1 MRYRATHLIVTAPIA
16 LVTSTAFTWLLYFTP
31 FSTTT
36 QMIRSFI
43 AFCLVFTTFGFVGD
57 RPAYRLFA
65 AAGPPADYDQM
76 LTELA
81 QADVIL
87 FGEQHND
94 AMAHWLELQIVK
106 DLLRLKKPGELVI
119 GMEMFERDVQP
130 LVAQYAAGSLADTAF
145 ERQARPWPNYATD
158 YRPLLQFA
166 RENHVPI
173 IGTNAPQPFAR
184 AVARGSLKALDKLQP
199 ADRALLVPLPLKID
213 YDLPGYKNM
222 AAMFGGDSKAH
233 GGGAQNI
240 IQAQALKDATM
251 ANFIRTSRQ
260 PGQTLLHLN
269 GSYHSDHHDGIVAYL
284 RQNSPALRIRT
295 LSVVSQ
301 SQLQTLEKDNT
312 DVADFVVVVPD
323 DGSKTY

>member
-1 MRYRATHLIVTAPIA
+1 MTFFFSMKIPLRILAFLCLA
-16 LVTSTAFTWLLYFTP
+16 LSGFAFT
-31 FSTTT
+31 
-36 QMIRSFI
+36 
-43 AFCLVFTTFGFVGD
+43 GD
-57 RPAYRLFA
+57 RPAYRLFS
-65 AAGPPADYDQM
+65 GTGQPADYDQM
-76 LTELA
+76 MQELA
-81 QADVIL
+81 QADVVL

-94 AMAHWLELQIVK
+94 VLAHWLELQVAK
-106 DLLRLKKPGELVI
+106 DLQKLKKPGQLVL

-130 LVAQYAAGSLADTAF
+130 LVAQYAAGTLADTAL

-166 RENHVPI
+166 RENRIAIV
-173 IGTNAPQPFAR
+173 GTNAPRPFAQ
-184 AVARGSLKALDKLQP
+184 AVARGSLKALDKLP
-199 ADRALLVPLPLKID
+199 ANDRALLAPLPMKVD

-222 AAMFGGDSKAH
+222 AAMFGGDSKTH

-251 ANFIRTSRQ
+251 AHFIQASRQ

-284 RQNSPALRIRT
+284 RQYAPKLRVKT

-301 SQLQTLEKDNT
+301 EQLQQLDKEQA
-312 DVADFVVVVPD
+312 DVADYVVVVPAD
-323 DGSKTY
+323 AGKSY